1 LLVAGRRELA
11 RLRVCGVDDA
21 GRGPVIGPLVVAG
34 VRIEEEKLD
43 QLRSLGVK
51 DSKKL
56 SPEARLKLSIE
67 IPEIVDAYHIVE
79 LEAVHLDRVVN
90 RSPKFQRLNL
100 LEARAMA
107 EVIEKLKPHLVY
119 VDASDTR
126 PERFKNNILENLSFR
141 PKVVSEHHADEKYP
155 SVSAA
160 SILAKVRRDSRI
172 EELRKE
178 YGDIGSGYAHDPI
191 TIRFLS
197 EYYLM
202 NQDFPPIVRRS
213 WKTLRN
219 IVREISQT
227 KLC

>member
-1 LLVAGRRELA
+1 VDGSELA

-34 VRIEEEKLD
+34 IRIEEEKLD

-56 SPEARLKLSIE
+56 SPEARLKLSME
-67 IPEIVDAYHIVE
+67 IPEIVDEYHIVE
-79 LEAVHLDRVVN
+79 LEAAHLDRVVN

-126 PERFKNNILENLSFR
+126 PERFKNNILENLSFK
-141 PKVVSEHHADEKYP
+141 PKVISEHHADEKYP

-172 EELRKE
+172 EELKKE

-191 TIRFLS
+191 TVRFLS
-197 EYYLM
+197 EYYVM
-202 NQDFPPIVRRS
+202 NKDFPPIVRRS

-219 IVREISQT
+219 IVREISQS
-227 KLC
+227 KLG

>member
-1 LLVAGRRELA
+1 M
-11 RLRVCGVDDA
+11 DDA
-21 GRGPVIGPLVVAG
+21 GRGPVIGPLVIAG
-34 VRIEEEKLD
+34 IRIEEEKLD
-43 QLRSLGVK
+43 QLKLLGVK

-56 SPEARLKLSIE
+56 TPEARTQLSTE
-67 IPEIVDAYHIVE
+67 IPNVVDEYHVVE
-79 LEAVHLDRVVN
+79 LEAAQLDLVVN
-90 RSPKFQRLNL
+90 RSPRFQRLNL
-100 LEARAMA
+100 LEAKAMA

-126 PERFKNNILENLSFR
+126 PERFKNNILEHLSFR
-141 PKVVSEHHADEKYP
+141 PKLVSEHHADEKYP

-172 EELRKE
+172 EEIRKD
-178 YGDIGSGYAHDPI
+178 YGDIGSGYATDPK
-191 TIRFLS
+191 TVRFLS
-197 EYYLM
+197 EYYLA
-202 NQDFPPIVRRS
+202 NRDFPPIVRRS

>member
-1 LLVAGRRELA
+1 M
-11 RLRVCGVDDA
+11 RVCGVDDA

-34 VRIEEEKLD
+34 IRIEEEKLD

-67 IPEIVDAYHIVE
+67 IPEIVDEYHIVE
-79 LEAVHLDRVVN
+79 LEAAHLDRVVN
-90 RSPKFQRLNL
+90 HSPKFQRLNL
-100 LEARAMA
+100 LEAKAMA

-126 PERFKNNILENLSFR
+126 PERFKNNILENLSFK
-141 PKVVSEHHADEKYP
+141 PKVISEHHADEKYP
-155 SVSAA
+155 TVSAA

-191 TIRFLS
+191 TVRFLS

-219 IVREISQT
+219 IVREISQS
-227 KLC
+227 KL

>member
-1 LLVAGRRELA
+1 VDGSELT

-34 VRIEEEKLD
+34 IRIEEEKLD

-67 IPEIVDAYHIVE
+67 IPEIVDEYHIVE
-79 LEAVHLDRVVN
+79 LEAAHLDRVVN
-90 RSPKFQRLNL
+90 HSPKFQRLNL

-126 PERFKNNILENLSFR
+126 PERFKNNILENLSFKPR
-141 PKVVSEHHADEKYP
+141 VVSEHHADEKYP

-178 YGDIGSGYAHDPI
+178 YGNIGSGYAHDPI
-191 TIRFLS
+191 TVRFLS

-219 IVREISQT
+219 IVREISQS

>member
-1 LLVAGRRELA
+1 VDGSELA

-34 VRIEEEKLD
+34 IRIEEEKLD

-67 IPEIVDAYHIVE
+67 IPEIVDEYHIVE
-79 LEAVHLDRVVN
+79 LEAAHLDRVVN
-90 RSPKFQRLNL
+90 HSPKFQRLNL

-126 PERFKNNILENLSFR
+126 PERFKNNILENLSFK

-191 TIRFLS
+191 TVKFLS

-202 NQDFPPIVRRS
+202 NKDFPPIVRRS

-219 IVREISQT
+219 IVREISQSR
-227 KLC
+227 LC

>member
-1 LLVAGRRELA
+1 M
-11 RLRVCGVDDA
+11 RVCGVDDA

-34 VRIEEEKLD
+34 IRIEEERLD

-67 IPEIVDAYHIVE
+67 IPEIVDEYHIVE
-79 LEAVHLDRVVN
+79 LEAAHLDRVVN
-90 RSPKFQRLNL
+90 HSPKFQRLNL

-126 PERFKNNILENLSFR
+126 PERFKNNILENLSFKPR
-141 PKVVSEHHADEKYP
+141 VVSEHHADEKYP

-191 TIRFLS
+191 TVRFLS

-219 IVREISQT
+219 IVQEISQS

>member
-1 LLVAGRRELA
+1 VDGSELA

-34 VRIEEEKLD
+34 IRIEEERLD

-67 IPEIVDAYHIVE
+67 IPEIVDEYHIVE
-79 LEAVHLDRVVN
+79 LEAAHLDRVVN

-126 PERFKNNILENLSFR
+126 PERFKNNILENLSFK
-141 PKVVSEHHADEKYP
+141 PKVISEHHADEKYP

-178 YGDIGSGYAHDPI
+178 YGEIGSGYAHDPI
-191 TIRFLS
+191 TVRFLS

-219 IVREISQT
+219 IVREISQS

>member
-1 LLVAGRRELA
+1 M
-11 RLRVCGVDDA
+11 RVCGVDDA

-34 VRIEEEKLD
+34 IRIEEEKLD
-43 QLRSLGVK
+43 QLKSLGVK

-56 SPEARLKLSIE
+56 SPEARLKLSVE
-67 IPEIVDAYHIVE
+67 IPEIVDEYHIVE
-79 LEAVHLDRVVN
+79 LEAAHLDRVVN
-90 RSPKFQRLNL
+90 HSPKFQRLNL

-126 PERFKNNILENLSFR
+126 PERFKNNILENLSFK
-141 PKVVSEHHADEKYP
+141 PKVISEHHADEKYP

-191 TIRFLS
+191 TVRFLS
-197 EYYLM
+197 EYYLT
-202 NQDFPPIVRRS
+202 NQEFPPIVRRS

-219 IVREISQT
+219 IVREISQS

>member
-1 LLVAGRRELA
+1 MDGSELA
-11 RLRVCGVDDA
+11 WLRVCGVDDA

-34 VRIEEEKLD
+34 IRIEEEKLD

-67 IPEIVDAYHIVE
+67 IPEIVDEYHIVE
-79 LEAVHLDRVVN
+79 LEAAHLDRVVN

-100 LEARAMA
+100 LEAKAMA

-126 PERFKNNILENLSFR
+126 PERFKNNILENLSFK
-141 PKVVSEHHADEKYP
+141 PKLVSEHHADEKYP

-172 EELRKE
+172 EELRIE

-191 TIRFLS
+191 TVRFLS

-219 IVREISQT
+219 IVREISQS

>member
-1 LLVAGRRELA
+1 M
-11 RLRVCGVDDA
+11 RVCGVDDA
-21 GRGPVIGPLVVAG
+21 GRGPVIGPLVIAG
-34 VRIEEEKLD
+34 IRIEEEKLD
-43 QLRSLGVK
+43 QLKLLGVK

-56 SPEARLKLSIE
+56 TPEARTQLSTE
-67 IPEIVDAYHIVE
+67 IPNVVDEYHVVE
-79 LEAVHLDRVVN
+79 LEVAQLDLVVN
-90 RSPKFQRLNL
+90 RSPRFQRLNL
-100 LEARAMA
+100 LEAKAMA

-126 PERFKNNILENLSFR
+126 PERFKNNILEHLSFR
-141 PKVVSEHHADEKYP
+141 PKLVSEHHADEKYP

-172 EELRKE
+172 EEIRKD
-178 YGDIGSGYAHDPI
+178 YGDIGSGYATDPK
-191 TIRFLS
+191 TVRFLS
-197 EYYLM
+197 EYYLA
-202 NQDFPPIVRRS
+202 NRDFPPIVRRS

>member
-1 LLVAGRRELA
+1 
-11 RLRVCGVDDA
+11 LRVCGVDDA
-21 GRGPVIGPLVVAG
+21 GRGPVIGPLVIAG
-34 VRIEEEKLD
+34 IRIEEEKLD
-43 QLRSLGVK
+43 QLKLLGVK

-56 SPEARLKLSIE
+56 TPEARTQLSTE
-67 IPEIVDAYHIVE
+67 IPNVVDEYHVVE
-79 LEAVHLDRVVN
+79 LEVAQLDLVVN
-90 RSPKFQRLNL
+90 RSPRFQRLNL
-100 LEARAMA
+100 LEAKAMA

-126 PERFKNNILENLSFR
+126 PERFKSNILEHLSFR
-141 PKVVSEHHADEKYP
+141 PKLVSEHHADEKYP

-172 EELRKE
+172 EEIRKD
-178 YGDIGSGYAHDPI
+178 YGDIGSGYATDPK
-191 TIRFLS
+191 TVRFLS
-197 EYYLM
+197 EYYLA
-202 NQDFPPIVRRS
+202 NRDFPPIVRRS